1 MCIRDRYC
9 ATKGDI
15 LRVIALDVGDRRIG
29 LALSDPTELIATP
42 LAHIIR
48 TTTTVDVRL
57 VISTAQYYSVRGI
70 LIGMPFSSNG
80 RIGTQAKKIMRF
92 SRLLEERT
100 GIPIIVWDE
109 RYTTVAAENLLREAG
124 LKPSLSLIHI

>member
-1 MCIRDRYC
+1 M
-9 ATKGDI
+9 
-15 LRVIALDVGDRRIG
+15 DVGDRRIG

-42 LAHIIR
+42 LDHIIR

-57 VISTAQYYSVRGI
+57 VISTAQYYLVRGI
-70 LIGMPFSSNG
+70 LIGMPFSING
-80 RIGTQAKKIMRF
+80 RIGAQAKKVMCF

-100 GIPIIVWDE
+100 RIPIIVWDE

-124 LKPSLSLIHI
+124 LKPSRDRGRTDSAAAAVLLQSYLDDNHSI